1 MSLGH
6 NFDFESYCIV
16 GEISGNFRN
25 VYAETARYNYAP
37 FFLCIQG
44 LLYRIA
50 QIKHDWIL
58 IYRVLIVTVLT
69 FADFGI
75 AALIAK
81 KYSCGKAVIFFL
93 NPVSIIITGYH
104 NQFDNIAVL
113 FALLAALYFNQDEK
127 FDKRDAAFIALFSM
141 SLIVKHILF
150 ILPVFILF
158 MDKLPIKK
166 KILYALVPPTIF
178 LLSFIPF
185 AVSNHEALTGIINN
199 VFKYRSFNN
208 APLLGI
214 LYKFINFPQ
223 QPRII
228 VYIIMMTA
236 LAWFVRKYNFINIM
250 LIYLISMTAFSSAIA
265 NQYLAIP
272 MAALCILNLGIW
284 DKVYMTATGL
294 YLLLEGNGLSL
305 LSKIH
310 AYFPGSLADK
320 LFSLYVRGGYIIA
333 AWILLF
339 ALIYFI
345 KARRLIHE

>member
-1 MSLGH
+1 
-6 NFDFESYCIV
+6 
-16 GEISGNFRN
+16 
-25 VYAETARYNYAP
+25 
-37 FFLCIQG
+37 
-44 LLYRIA
+44 
-50 QIKHDWIL
+50 
-58 IYRVLIVTVLT
+58 
-69 FADFGI
+69 
-75 AALIAK
+75 
-81 KYSCGKAVIFFL
+81 
-93 NPVSIIITGYH
+93 
-104 NQFDNIAVL
+104 
-113 FALLAALYFNQDEK
+113 
-127 FDKRDAAFIALFSM
+127 
-141 SLIVKHILF
+141 
-150 ILPVFILF
+150 
-158 MDKLPIKK
+158 
-166 KILYALVPPTIF
+166 
-178 LLSFIPF
+178 
-185 AVSNHEALTGIINN
+185 
-199 VFKYRSFNN
+199 
-208 APLLGI
+208 
-214 LYKFINFPQ
+214 
-223 QPRII
+223 
-228 VYIIMMTA
+228 MMTA